1 MTTCLICDDHAL
13 VREALAGTVRMAWP
27 EMRILEAG
35 DFPSAW
41 ALARSG
47 PDICLADLVMPGAL
61 PLAGIEGI
69 MRAAPDAKVLVITG
83 TEDDALMLDLLERG
97 VAGFV
102 PKSMSGDIIEA
113 ALRLILAGGRYMPPR
128 LIDLAASGVPRLA
141 VANPPAP
148 APALDR
154 LRERLSDRQ
163 IAVLRLMATGQ
174 SNKEIARDLGLA
186 PSTIKTHVG
195 HILLCLQAQNRTDA
209 VAKARSANLV

>member
-27 EMRILEAG
+27 EMTILEAG

-47 PDICLADLVMPGAL
+47 LDICLADLVMPGAL

-69 MRAAPDAKVLVITG
+69 LRAAPEAKVLVITG

-128 LIDLAASGVPRLA
+128 LIDLAARGVPRPATAQPLA
-141 VANPPAP
+141 P
-148 APALDR
+148 DR
-154 LRERLSDRQ
+154 LRERLSERQ
-163 IAVLRLMATGQ
+163 IAVLRRMATGQ

-186 PSTIKTHVG
+186 PSTVKTHVG